1 MKNWLKNWS
10 GFSIKSAKKLKT
22 DGMDEFERYLA
33 ISGEVDKLSKEQ
45 LIEKAVLLIFEKILK
60 DKEYSNIFFRKG
72 VHNLKSDECWFQIR
86 YEEKNKEK
94 RDEQYIYIVT
104 LEKGN
109 FMKDGAPH
117 FYQVNLNITW
127 FNGKAGTWEE
137 PIEEETYLRL
147 KERIQ
152 KIKDYINRGKEREDY
167 RMLKSFVIDNY
178 EK

>member
-33 ISGEVDKLSKEQ
+33 ISREVDKLSEER

-60 DKEYSNIFFRKG
+60 DREYSNITFEKSI
-72 VHNLKSDECWFQIR
+72 HDPKSDKCWYKVR
-86 YEEKNKEK
+86 YEEKGGE
-94 RDEQYIYIVT
+94 RYIYTVT

-117 FYQVNLNITW
+117 FYQVKLVMTW
-127 FNGKAGTWEE
+127 GNGKAGTWEE

-167 RMLKSFVIDNY
+167 QMLKSFVIGNY